1 MTLNCISLFRGNQT
15 DLTLLYIFDST
26 TLKAPLRIHLKINVD
41 MAGFLLIIRRF
52 IFLSIFVILISCSKE
67 EVAQPNL
74 TELTNETNTLATA
87 TNVATLRNSAPF
99 PVGSAIDE
107 TPLRDNKRY
116 ASIVAKE
123 FNSVTPESAM
133 KFDRT
138 EWKQNDFNFTSAD
151 DIVKSAL
158 LNKQRV
164 HGHTLIWK
172 HALPSWVQKFSGDSA
187 AWEGIFKTHIQ
198 SVVKHFKGKVKSW
211 DVVNEAIDDN
221 DGTLVYTDKYGPGSG
236 SLWRQHLG
244 SNYIVRAFKYAHEAD
259 PTALLFYNDYGNDNG
274 GWNDTKIQ
282 SVINIVN
289 SIKKSGGTISG
300 IGIQMHIN
308 LTTDNNNI
316 TETLKKFSKT
326 GLLIHISELDISVN
340 PSNLGSFVFNDVV
353 KKLQA
358 QKYQFIA
365 QTYKTVVPKAQ
376 QFGITTWEFSD
387 AYSESTL
394 SGKNDF
400 RLLFDMKYQK
410 KPAYNGY
417 FKGLVK

>member
-1 MTLNCISLFRGNQT
+1 
-15 DLTLLYIFDST
+15 
-26 TLKAPLRIHLKINVD
+26 
-41 MAGFLLIIRRF
+41 MAGFLLISFRKSTF
-52 IFLSIFVILISCSKE
+52 ISLLFTLLSCSKKE
-67 EVAQPNL
+67 TDQPFL
-74 TELTNETNTLATA
+74 SELTVEANASTTA
-87 TNVATLRNSAPF
+87 TKVGTLRNSATF
-99 PVGSAIDE
+99 PVGSAVDE
-107 TPLRDNKRY
+107 NALNNNKTY
-116 ASIVAKE
+116 ALIVANE

-138 EWKQNDFNFTSAD
+138 EWKQNNFDFTSAD

-158 LNKQRV
+158 LNNQRV
-164 HGHTLIWK
+164 HGHTLVWK
-172 HALPSWVQKFSGDSA
+172 HALPSWVLNFSGDSV

-221 DGTLVYTDKYGPGSG
+221 DGTLVYKDKYGPGSG

-244 SNYIVRAFKYAHEAD
+244 PNYIVRAFKYAHEAD

-274 GWNDTKIQ
+274 GWNTTKIE

-289 SIKKSGGTISG
+289 SIKNSGGTISG

-316 TETLKKFSKT
+316 TETLKKFSTT
-326 GLLIHISELDISVN
+326 GLLIHVSELDVSVN
-340 PSNLGSFVFNDVV
+340 PSNLASFIFDDSV

-358 QKYQFIA
+358 EKYQFIA
-365 QTYKTVVPKAQ
+365 QTYKKVVPKAQ

-394 SGKNDF
+394 SGKKDF
-400 RLLFDMKYQK
+400 RLLFDMNFQK
-410 KPAYNGY
+410 KVAYDGY
-417 FKGLVK
+417 LKGLVN